1 MFSFKCEKCKVE
13 KENYWGRFCP
23 QCGSLVNE
31 LSSKFQNLNL
41 SHPLPQSKIIN
52 LPKICASGRS
62 VIAPDSSANKFHVF
76 AIQDNGQLPVLRGQS
91 LNGIRVGGDIFESSD
106 PVFDGLYFNFLNGN
120 KLYRIAAEENVE
132 KPEIVSEILGIPHNF
147 HKSNTLLIRED
158 LLRLLIFQY
167 NDNLIF
173 LDVRTDE
180 ENLTRKEVSVRQYI
194 MHGEK
199 LHLLYSRE
207 KRSGYAVT
215 KNAKVFRFEPSDFTN
230 DTITL
235 NQLPVK
241 NFDNYEVISLKLVGE
256 RIKILVKTGNG
267 GVSIIQYELNTGQ
280 FREHKIKPGPVNID
294 ATNVI
299 FTKEHTLIKNTTSP
313 DQFIKVFND
322 GIIVNIEIKGLYP
335 ALSVICNNK
344 ILTVDRAKSELNVL
358 LEDSFVHQNPV
369 QLSNGLGSN
378 VLPLQLYDTANLAFI
393 LTNEDLRAISF

>member
-1 MFSFKCEKCKVE
+1 M
-13 KENYWGRFCP
+13 
-23 QCGSLVNE
+23 
-31 LSSKFQNLNL
+31 
-41 SHPLPQSKIIN
+41 
-52 LPKICASGRS
+52 
-62 VIAPDSSANKFHVF
+62 IAPDSSANKFHVF

-147 HKSNTLLIRED
+147 PKSNTLLIRED

-207 KRSGYAVT
+207 KRRGYAVT

-235 NQLPVK
+235 TQLPVK
-241 NFDNYEVISLKLVGE
+241 NFGNYEVISLKLVGE
-256 RIKILVKTGNG
+256 RIKILVKTGDG
-267 GVSIIQYELNTGQ
+267 GVSIVQYELNTAQ
-280 FREHKIKPGPVNID
+280 FREYKINPGLVNID
-294 ATNVI
+294 EANVI
-299 FTKEHTLIKNTTSP
+299 FTKEHTLIKNSTSP

-322 GIIVNIEIKGLYP
+322 GSMVNIQIKGLYP

-344 ILTVDRAKSELNVL
+344 ILTVDRAQSELNVL
-358 LEDSFVHQNPV
+358 LEDSFVHHNKV
-369 QLSNGLGSN
+369 HLSNGLGSN
-378 VLPLQLYDTANLAFI
+378 VLPSQLLATGNLAFV